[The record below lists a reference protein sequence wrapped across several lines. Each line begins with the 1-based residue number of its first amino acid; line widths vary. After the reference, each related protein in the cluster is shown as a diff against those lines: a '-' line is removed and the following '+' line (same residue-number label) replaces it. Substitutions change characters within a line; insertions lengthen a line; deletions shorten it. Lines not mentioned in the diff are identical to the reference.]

1 MAKLKDAK
9 VSYLSVAIISYDIE
23 HLLILD
29 ILLFWEFSM
38 SDKSLL
44 LMPLLG
50 MIFLTFGI
58 MVWILKLR
66 YRAVRED
73 GLNPR
78 YFNLYRGGKLPDY
91 LAKVTQ
97 HFENLFEMPLF
108 FYIGII
114 LILVLD
120 IVDSFYIFLAWV
132 FFISR
137 LIHTTIHTTYNKVA
151 HRKNAFIIS
160 TLILIIL
167 WLKITI
173 DIIGL

>member
-1 MAKLKDAK
+1 
-9 VSYLSVAIISYDIE
+9 
-23 HLLILD
+23 
-29 ILLFWEFSM
+29 M
-38 SDKSLL
+38 SDKGLL
-44 LMPLLG
+44 LLPFLG

-58 MVWILKLR
+58 MIWILKLR

-78 YFNLYRGGKLPDY
+78 YFKLYRGGKLPDY

-108 FYIGII
+108 FYISIV

-120 IVDSFYIFLAWV
+120 IVDSVYILMAWG
-132 FFISR
+132 FFITR
-137 LIHTTIHTTYNKVA
+137 LIHTTIHTTYNKVV

-160 TLILIIL
+160 TLILIFL
-167 WLKITI
+167 WIKIVI
-173 DIIGL
+173 DIIAL

>member
-1 MAKLKDAK
+1 
-9 VSYLSVAIISYDIE
+9 
-23 HLLILD
+23 
-29 ILLFWEFSM
+29 M
-38 SDKSLL
+38 SEKGLL

-78 YFNLYRGGKLPDY
+78 YFKLYRGAKLPEY

-97 HFENLFEMPLF
+97 HFENLLEMPPL

-114 LILVLD
+114 LILVLN
-120 IVDSFYIFLAWV
+120 IVDTSYILMAWG

-137 LIHTTIHTTYNKVA
+137 LMHTTIHTTYNKVA
-151 HRKNAFIIS
+151 HRRNVFIIS
-160 TLILIIL
+160 MLMLIIL
-167 WLKITI
+167 WLKIMI
-173 DIIGL
+173 DVVNL